1 MTESQNTNPQN
12 ISSSSSYPPSLLAGR
27 GLGGG
32 VQNNWRTPPELW
44 EKLKPLARQMRCE
57 PTTAEKLL
65 WQKLRNKQL
74 LGFKFRRQHPID
86 RFIVDFY
93 CAEAR
98 LIIEVDGEVHDYTQ
112 VEDAIRQE
120 FLESLGLRVI
130 RFKNE
135 EVLMGFDG
143 VLEKIVSVLQG

>member
-12 ISSSSSYPPSLLAGR
+12 ISSCPPSLRAGR

-32 VQNNWRTPPELW
+32 VPNTWRTPPELW
-44 EKLKPLARQMRCE
+44 DKLKPLARQMRCE
-57 PTTAEKLL
+57 PTPAEKSL
-65 WQKLRNKQL
+65 WEKLRNKQL

-98 LIIEVDGEVHDYTQ
+98 LIIEVDGEVHNYTQ

-120 FLESLGLRVI
+120 FLESLGLRLI
-130 RFKNE
+130 RFRNE
-135 EVLMGFDG
+135 EVLMGLDA